1 MNNLAEVGVEDG
13 VDDRVECGVEV
24 AQPGDEHRNLGF
36 GFFQIY
42 FFCNVFQISKSDLI

>member
-36 GFFQIY
+36 TFYILY
-42 FFCNVFQISKSDLI
+42 FLF